1 MASQKK
7 IKTKPQDPN
16 NYWEQLER
24 LEKLIRASEF
34 KAGIIF
40 SFHSLVIG
48 LLIDRLDY
56 FQEAIMQNVALI
68 VLGSLW
74 LICVLIS
81 IVYCFKCF
89 TPHIESK
96 QDKNVFFFKDAAHA
110 FGSIDD
116 YTKELMDT
124 CSDDTKIY
132 EMLSQQIYVES
143 KIIEKKFDSVQKSIW
158 LFGVSIIFIIIML
171 IIWVIIS

>member
-1 MASQKK
+1 M
-7 IKTKPQDPN
+7 
-16 NYWEQLER
+16 EQLER

-56 FQEAIMQNVALI
+56 FQDAIMQNVALI

-81 IVYCFKCF
+81 IFYCFKCF

-110 FGSIDD
+110 FGSIDE

-132 EMLSQQIYVES
+132 EMLSQQIFVES

-158 LFGVSIIFIIIML
+158 LFGASIIFIIIML
-171 IIWVIIS
+171 TIWVIIG